1 MTGIF
6 IDLDGTLLNDNDQI
20 SKDDLAYLLSIK
32 DKYNIYIT
40 TGKAYD
46 LAINYYNELKLDT
59 WLITSQGQVIT
70 KGDLKHNMFIDKKYI
85 SKLINMNYLGLVI
98 ETNNCYFEQGDIGI
112 DLKSNKLRTND
123 VNDIDETILGI
134 YVRHNDELNI
144 DLDKYSW
151 DIGNNNSLTILRP
164 KGINKETAFDFV
176 KESDRLDNTI
186 FIGNGRSDINSML
199 KSDVSIAMIN
209 SFESVKENAMHISV
223 DDNNN
228 SGVSKTLRKILD

>member
-20 SKDDLAYLLSIK
+20 SQEDLSYLLSIK

-46 LAINYYNELKLDT
+46 LAIDYYNKLQLDT
-59 WLITSQGQVIT
+59 WLISSQGQVIT
-70 KGDLKHNMFIDKKYI
+70 KGDRKHNTFIDKKYI
-85 SKLINMNYLGLVI
+85 SELIRMNYSGLVI
-98 ETNNCYFEQGDIGI
+98 ETNNCYFEQGYIGI
-112 DLKSNKLRTND
+112 DLKSNKLKTN
-123 VNDIDETILGI
+123 NIEDIDDTILGI
-134 YVRHNDELNI
+134 YVRHNDKLEI
-144 DLDKYSW
+144 DLDMYSW

-176 KESDRLDNTI
+176 KESDKLEKTI
-186 FIGNGRSDINSML
+186 FIGNGRSDVNSML
-199 KSDVSIAMIN
+199 KSDISIAMNN
-209 SFESVKENAMHISV
+209 SFESVKENAIHISV